1 MSPLR
6 VALGRDLGSR
16 VGEDRLGH
24 VVQEAR
30 LGQGDKDIGLGPV
43 AGVTTAGLVLGAGV
57 DDLVV
62 RRLRTRHVDLVGGHQ
77 DPAEQQLLQLH
88 PQDVPVLLR
97 RDRRGCH
104 PTACWQREGT
114 TAQQEGRRHHLDQDV
129 AALVARGEDD
139 GAVRPRVEPVEAD
152 GAIGHVEAGPKFIC
166 RDTVGR

>member
-24 VVQEAR
+24 VVQEAG
-30 LGQGDKDIGLGPV
+30 LGQGDKDIGLGPA
-43 AGVTTAGLVLGAGV
+43 AGVTAAGLVLGAGV

-62 RRLRTRHVDLVGGHQ
+62 PRLRTRHVDLVGRHQ

-97 RDRRGCH
+97 WDRRDCH
-104 PTACWQREGT
+104 PPACWHREGT
-114 TAQQEGRRHHLDQDV
+114 TG
-129 AALVARGEDD
+129 GM
-139 GAVRPRVEPVEAD
+139 GTSP
-152 GAIGHVEAGPKFIC
+152 
-166 RDTVGR
+166 